1 MTMGSWLS
9 EREQRRVAGAETDSA
24 ATPIP
29 TQIVSNG
36 EYLPPPQ
43 SETQK
48 RLERR
53 ILELADTNAKRL
65 GLSRRQFMPT
75 SCGMAA
81 AFLAMR
87 EIYGGNGFQV
97 DEARAPGPQLMPA
110 PPQRLPR
117 RSSFAVPTPFVP
129 ARFQHTQRPRPA

>member
-9 EREQRRVAGAETDSA
+9 EREQRLVAGAETASA

-65 GLSRRQFMPT
+65 GLSRRQFMRT

-81 AFLAMR
+81 AFLAMS
-87 EIYGGNGFQV
+87 EIYGPVFQV
-97 DEARAPGPQLMPA
+97 EAAESRDPEMMLARAQ
-110 PPQRLPR
+110 
-117 RSSFAVPTPFVP
+117 
-129 ARFQHTQRPRPA
+129 

>member
-9 EREQRRVAGAETDSA
+9 EREQRLVAGAETASA

-65 GLSRRQFMPT
+65 GLSRRQFMRT

-81 AFLAMR
+81 AFFGMK
-87 EIYGGNGFQV
+87 EIYGGHLVPGEGG
-97 DEARAPGPQLMPA
+97 EAREAEAVIARG
-110 PPQRLPR
+110 QRLAG
-117 RSSFAVPTPFVP
+117 AVILDL
-129 ARFQHTQRPRPA
+129 QEH

>member
-1 MTMGSWLS
+1 MGSWLS
-9 EREQRRVAGAETDSA
+9 EREQRLVAGAETTCA

-53 ILELADTNAKRL
+53 ILELADINAKRL
-65 GLSRRQFMPT
+65 GLSRRQFT
-75 SCGMAA
+75 AA
-81 AFLAMR
+81 W
-87 EIYGGNGFQV
+87 
-97 DEARAPGPQLMPA
+97 
-110 PPQRLPR
+110 PP
-117 RSSFAVPTPFVP
+117 RSSP
-129 ARFQHTQRPRPA
+129 

>member
-1 MTMGSWLS
+1 MSMGSWLS
-9 EREQRRVAGAETDSA
+9 EREQRLVKGAETASA

-48 RLERR
+48 RVEQR
-53 ILELADTNAKRL
+53 IMELADANSKKL
-65 GLSRRQFMPT
+65 GLSRRQFMQT

-81 AFLAMR
+81 AFLAMQ
-87 EIYGGNGFQV
+87 EIYGGNVFQV
-97 DEARAPGPQLMPA
+97 DEAEAHEPELMMARAQGLA
-110 PPQRLPR
+110 
-117 RSSFAVPTPFVP
+117 
-129 ARFQHTQRPRPA
+129 